1 MKTYYEDFNKFMEEN
16 SFEDNTGAY
25 NCKLIK
31 VDDIKNFWK
40 YYQNYIGS
48 SISNI
53 SDCILMITR
62 NIEDIEEALDI

>member
-1 MKTYYEDFNKFMEEN
+1 MKTYYKYFDEFIEEN

-31 VDDIKNFWK
+31 VDDIKNFWE
-40 YYQNYIGS
+40 YYQNYIS
-48 SISNI
+48 SNIFNI

-62 NIEDIEEALDI
+62 NIEDIEDTLDI